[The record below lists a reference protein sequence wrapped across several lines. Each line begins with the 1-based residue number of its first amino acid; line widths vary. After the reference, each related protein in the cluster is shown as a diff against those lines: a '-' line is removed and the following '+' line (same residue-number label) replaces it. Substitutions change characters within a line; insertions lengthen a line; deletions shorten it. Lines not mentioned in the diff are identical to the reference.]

1 MKRLVWRW
9 CAVVLWMGGIFALSA
24 IPALAAPVAPA
35 YDFLLRK
42 LAHLVEYAGLT
53 ILVFRAVRLH
63 VGHNTLAWVLAA
75 LVTCGYAVSDEW
87 HQTVVPGR
95 EGSFRDVGIDMLGI
109 AGACL
114 LAHTGYVKA

>member
-9 CAVVLWMGGIFALSA
+9 CTVGLWMGGIFALSA
-24 IPALAAPVAPA
+24 IPALASPLAPS

-42 LAHLVEYAGLT
+42 LAHLVEYAVLT

-95 EGSFRDVGIDMLGI
+95 EGSFRDLGIDMLGI